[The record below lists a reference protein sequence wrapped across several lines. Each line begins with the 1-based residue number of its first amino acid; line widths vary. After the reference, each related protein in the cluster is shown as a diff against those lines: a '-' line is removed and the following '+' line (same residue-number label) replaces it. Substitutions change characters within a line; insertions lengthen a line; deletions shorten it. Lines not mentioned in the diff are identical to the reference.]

1 MLKALTALS
10 AIALLT
16 TTAAQATAQ
25 NATGEKQ
32 FRAVYKEL
40 VETNTA
46 LSSGSCTL
54 AAERMAARLKAAGF
68 PDSDLHPFAAPD
80 HPKEGGLVAVYPGRD
95 PKLKAVLLLA
105 HIDVVEAKREDWTR
119 DPFKLVEENGTFYA
133 RGSIDDKAE
142 AAIWVD
148 TLVRFRQEHYRPRRT
163 IKLALT
169 CGEETAGAFNGAEW
183 LVAHQRDL
191 IDAAFAVNEGASGEL
206 DAEGHR
212 VLLEIQAGEKT
223 AQNFRLEVTNPGG
236 HSSRPVKDNAI
247 YRLAAALLRIQSY
260 EFPGAV
266 HRRQSGLLHRHGD
279 RFRRLAATA
288 KSPMPCARS
297 SKDPNDTAA
306 IALVSCQGSRAGTR
320 PCARPASRPC
330 SMAGH
335 ATNAL
340 PQRARANINCR
351 IFPGVAAETV
361 RAKLEELVADP
372 GGQGHDARDPRA
384 ELAAAAAARRQILR
398 PGREARRG
406 VLSRRAGAA
415 DPAAG
420 RDRRPVLECR
430 RHPDLRHRAPVRRPR
445 SRPHPRPQRICRRAI
460 AARLP
465 RFSLSPGQDLLG
477 SEIVVRTSCGWSASP
492 CGRRR
497 VSRGSPRRRCSTSS
511 RSTAYWSGC

>member
-1 MLKALTALS
+1 MLKILVS
-10 AIALLT
+10 AVFFLLT
-16 TTAAQATAQ
+16 IGLNAVAADRP
-25 NATGEKQ
+25 GEAS
-32 FRAVYKEL
+32 FRDLYKEL
-40 VETNTA
+40 IETNTA

-95 PKLKAVLLLA
+95 PKLKAILLLA

-119 DPFKLVEENGTFYA
+119 DPFKLVEANGTFYA

-148 TLVRFRQEHYRPRRT
+148 TLVRYQQEHFRPRRT

-223 AQNFRLEVTNPGG
+223 AQNFRLEVTNAGG

-247 YRLAAALLRIQSY
+247 YHLAAALLRIQSY
-260 EFPGAV
+260 QFPAQFTDGSRAYFTGMAAV
-266 HRRQSGLLHRHGD
+266 QASRGNSQVADAMRALVKD
-279 RFRRLAATA
+279 PNDAAA
-288 KSPMPCARS
+288 IELVS
-297 SKDPNDTAA
+297 SKDPSWNATLRTTCVATMLD
-306 IALVSCQGSRAGTR
+306 
-320 PCARPASRPC
+320 
-330 SMAGH
+330 AGH

-351 IFPGVAAETV
+351 IFPGVAAEAV
-361 RAKLEELVADP
+361 RTKLEEL
-372 GGQGHDARDPRA
+372 
-384 ELAAAAAARRQILR
+384 I
-398 PGREARRG
+398 
-406 VLSRRAGAA
+406 A
-415 DPAAG
+415 DPAVKVTTLETRGPSSPPPPLTREILGPVEKISAEMFPGVPVVPILQPGATDGQFLNAAGIPTYGIEPVFVGPDLGHIHGLNEYVSVQSLLDG
-420 RDRRPVLECR
+420 RDFLYRLIKVYA
-430 RHPDLRHRAPVRRPR
+430 D
-445 SRPHPRPQRICRRAI
+445 
-460 AARLP
+460 AR
-465 RFSLSPGQDLLG
+465 
-477 SEIVVRTSCGWSASP
+477 
-492 CGRRR
+492 
-497 VSRGSPRRRCSTSS
+497 
-511 RSTAYWSGC
+511 